1 MSEAELPDDKQSETI
16 GTLQPLDPRNN
27 MASGFI
33 ARAKELINDFAKE
46 LEEDEFIHV
55 QVILNDGRC
64 ITAKYFGWYDPHII
78 TITGVDS
85 HGNQI
90 RTIMNHFNAQ
100 IVLVK
105 VKKRSDEKKVD
116 LEFQKGYQ

>member
-1 MSEAELPDDKQSETI
+1 MAEAELPDNKQQETI
-16 GTLQPLDPRNN
+16 IMPQPLDPRNN

-33 ARAKELINDFAKE
+33 ARMKELINDYAKE

-64 ITAKYFGWYDPHII
+64 ITAKNFGWYDPNII
-78 TITGVDS
+78 SVRGVDS

-90 RTIMNHFNAQ
+90 KAIIHHSNAQ
-100 IVLVK
+100 IVLIK